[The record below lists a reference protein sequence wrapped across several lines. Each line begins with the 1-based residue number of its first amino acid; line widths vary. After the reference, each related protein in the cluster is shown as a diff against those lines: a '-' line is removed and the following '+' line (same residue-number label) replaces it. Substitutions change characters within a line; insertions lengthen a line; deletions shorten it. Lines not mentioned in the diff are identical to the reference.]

1 MVPAELL
8 RRRDSGRGPARRN
21 GTVVREVTSRVR
33 FRLTGIAVGILAV
46 AVVTV
51 AVELLDDYAPV
62 LSLGA
67 LYIFAVLPVAVVW
80 GIGYALP
87 VAVASMLTFNFLFL
101 PPTYSFTLAESQNW
115 VALAVYLVTAVVVS
129 DLAARARN
137 RAAEAEQ
144 REREAAFLARTSATL
159 LESMHVEDELRS
171 IAVDLARVLG
181 TGDARIETGSAQP
194 SRGDEIGWDLV
205 TGEQQV
211 GRLFLRRGESL
222 DDAVAGRVLPG
233 LASVI
238 AVAVDREQLAQHAL
252 EAETFRRSDEVK
264 TAILRTVSHDL
275 RSPLTAIRA
284 SVEALANATLELS
297 DTDRASLIETIAL
310 ETKRLG
316 RLVENLLDL
325 SRLEV
330 GAATPLQELHTL
342 DDLVGRALG
351 ELGEGAGRVSVSLP
365 DVMPVLRVDA
375 AQIERVLVNVLENA
389 LKFSAGQVQ
398 LVAARAQ
405 DEVVVRVL
413 DDGPGLTQDELGRI
427 FEPFEHGRRGETSRG
442 AGLGL
447 AIARG
452 FTQANGG
459 VLWAEPNA
467 GGGAVFVL
475 SLPSPTTKASVLA

>member
-1 MVPAELL
+1 
-8 RRRDSGRGPARRN
+8 
-21 GTVVREVTSRVR
+21 
-33 FRLTGIAVGILAV
+33 
-46 AVVTV
+46 
-51 AVELLDDYAPV
+51 VELLDHVAPV
-62 LSLGA
+62 LSLGV
-67 LYIFAVLPVAVVW
+67 LYVFAVLPIAIVW
-80 GIGYALP
+80 GAAYAIP
-87 VAVASMLTFNFLFL
+87 VAIGSMLAFNFLFL
-101 PPTYSFTLAESQNW
+101 PPLYTFTLTDEENW
-115 VALAVYLVTAVVVS
+115 VVLAVYLVTAVVVS
-129 DLAARARN
+129 ELAARARN
-137 RAAEAEQ
+137 RAADAEQ
-144 REREAAFLARTSATL
+144 REREAAFLARTSAAL
-159 LESMHVEDELRS
+159 LESVHVEDKLRV

-181 TGDARIETGSAQP
+181 TEAARIEIGSAP
-194 SRGDEIGWDLV
+194 RPRDDEIGWDLV
-205 TGEQQV
+205 TGERRV
-211 GRLFLRRGESL
+211 GGLFLGRGGNL
-222 DDAVAGRVLPG
+222 DDAIAGRVLPG

-238 AVAVDREQLAQHAL
+238 AVAVDRERLAQRAL

-297 DTDRASLIETIAL
+297 ATDRASLIETIAL

-351 ELGEGAGRVSVSLP
+351 ELGEGAGRVSVSFP
-365 DVMPVLRVDA
+365 EEMPVVRVDA
-375 AQIERVLVNVLENA
+375 VQIERVLVNVLENA

-398 LVAARAQ
+398 LVAARAE
-405 DEVVVRVL
+405 DEVVIRVL
-413 DDGPGLTQDELGRI
+413 DDGPGLTQEELGRI
-427 FEPFEHGRRGETSRG
+427 FEPFEHGRRGETSQG

-475 SLPSPTTKASVLA
+475 SLPSPSTKASVLA